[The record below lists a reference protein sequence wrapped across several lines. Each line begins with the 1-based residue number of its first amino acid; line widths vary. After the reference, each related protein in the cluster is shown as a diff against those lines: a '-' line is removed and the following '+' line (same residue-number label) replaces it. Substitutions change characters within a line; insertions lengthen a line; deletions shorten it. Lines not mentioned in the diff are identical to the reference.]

1 MLIKT
6 FVKSIYPRHPNKIRI
21 SITFMANS
29 LSYKD
34 KTFTVGSTL
43 GITYKFKEGE
53 KERKQI
59 FKGILI
65 KVKGNSPQTRMFT
78 VRKIS
83 RSGIGVERIIPL
95 ISPFLDNISLVKK
108 AAQQKAKLYYIRN
121 LHEKQ
126 VKAKI
131 K

>member
-1 MLIKT
+1 MRVGDT
-6 FVKSIYPRHPNKIRI
+6 VKVHYAFNE
-21 SITFMANS
+21 
-29 LSYKD
+29 KD
-34 KTFTVGSTL
+34 K
-43 GITYKFKEGE
+43 
-53 KERKQI
+53 RKSQI
-59 FKGILI
+59 FEGIVLNIKGRET
-65 KVKGNSPQTRMFT
+65 NRMIT
-78 VRKIS
+78 VRKMS

>member
-1 MLIKT
+1 
-6 FVKSIYPRHPNKIRI
+6 
-21 SITFMANS
+21 MANS
-29 LSYKD
+29 LNYKD

-43 GITYKFKEGE
+43 GITYKFKEGD

-65 KVKGNSPQTRMFT
+65 KIKGDSPLTRMFT
-78 VRKIS
+78 IRKIS

-95 ISPFLDNISLVKK
+95 MSPFLENISLIKK
-108 AAQQKAKLYYIRN
+108 AAPQKAKLYFIRN

-126 VKAKI
+126 VKSKI

>member
-1 MLIKT
+1 
-6 FVKSIYPRHPNKIRI
+6 
-21 SITFMANS
+21 MANS

-34 KTFTVGSTL
+34 KTYTVGSTL
-43 GITYKFKEGE
+43 GITYKFKEGD

-65 KVKGNSPQTRMFT
+65 KVKGSTPQTKTFT

-83 RSGIGVERIIPL
+83 NSGIGVERIIPL
-95 ISPFLDNISLVKK
+95 ASPFLDNISVLKK
-108 AAQQKAKLYYIRN
+108 AAPQKAKLYFIRN
-121 LHEKQ
+121 LHAQ
-126 VKAKI
+126 QIRAKI